1 MAATLT
7 GMARGVERASKLE
20 QARTKLLLGPIPQ
33 FRNKRVELVSRFDAW
48 EAGQFEFLLI
58 KAEEQNHQRNEARK
72 KRIDGGDSSRA
83 KAQRAKD
90 LAQNGAYSKAVSS
103 LTSEMAR
110 FTHTETLLVREF
122 TAPERTSWRSIS
134 CGASCGA

>member
-1 MAATLT
+1 M
-7 GMARGVERASKLE
+7 
-20 QARTKLLLGPIPQ
+20 
-33 FRNKRVELVSRFDAW
+33 SRFDAW

-83 KAQRAKD
+83 NAQRAKD
-90 LAQNGAYSKAVSS
+90 LAQNGAYSKAVSN

-110 FTHTETLLVREF
+110 FTPTEEVYWSENLLPRS
-122 TAPERTSWRSIS
+122 ERP
-134 CGASCGA
+134 GEV